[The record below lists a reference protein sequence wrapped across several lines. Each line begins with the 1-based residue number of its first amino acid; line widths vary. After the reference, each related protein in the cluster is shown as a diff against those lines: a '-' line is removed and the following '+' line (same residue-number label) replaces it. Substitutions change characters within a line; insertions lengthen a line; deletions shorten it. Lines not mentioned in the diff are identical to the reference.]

1 MVPHN
6 AVLFLWITLIFN
18 FSAQSQ
24 SRDAVIKEVDSLNC
38 HYHDEDANKTFE
50 NTYARLKKCQSVNY
64 VEGLL
69 NTYNDL
75 MWNYGRQQNLD
86 SVLYYSSK
94 FESTEK
100 MYPNKKLR
108 ITYLMDKG
116 NVFLYFLGH
125 NNEGLDIYSEAYKL
139 VADENENE
147 DELTKSKIRANLAVG
162 YIQKGQYDKGI
173 TMLKQSLNDSASI
186 GERYKHV
193 QLSHLALAYQY
204 KKKPDKSTPI
214 LHKMLAYG
222 EKHQDIQ
229 MKLYSIHLLAHDYFL
244 IGNYQKA
251 IDSGLAVRKKLI
263 ANQFNRFIAA
273 NSEYLADSYN
283 AIGDTKNAIY
293 YLEDAINTTDNLA
306 DIPKYYKSLGEL
318 YKNRGSL
325 MSAIQSYEKRES
337 IIDSLRALEKKK
349 FTGLYDTKI
358 KYINQT
364 QETQRVLLEKDI
376 LAEKNGRQKLYIIS
390 LSVGLSCL
398 LMIIV
403 SFLIYKKYHKSKKT
417 VVALKQKEKEVLKN
431 HIKVRED
438 ELSAILIAQT
448 KSMEE
453 LTAIEHNLCSAI
465 RHNDANDI
473 TAAKESLSLYIAS
486 QGSYDIF
493 SDRIGSQYPGIV
505 HQLKKEHPK
514 LSTNEIKH
522 CILLKLRLSLKESAQ
537 LLNVSISTVK
547 MTRNRAKAKMN
558 LPEEL
563 SLKEYLDQIVSE
575 EVMA

>member
-6 AVLFLWITLIFN
+6 AFLFLWIALIL
-18 FSAQSQ
+18 SYSTQSQ
-24 SRDAVIKEVDSLNC
+24 SRETIIKEVDSLNC
-38 HYHDEDANKTFE
+38 HYHDDDANKTFE
-50 NTYARLKKCQSVNY
+50 NLYSRLKKSQSVSY
-64 VEGLL
+64 AHGLL
-69 NTYNDL
+69 DTYNDL
-75 MWNYGRQQNLD
+75 MWIYGRQQNLD

-94 FESTEK
+94 YEAIE
-100 MYPNKKLR
+100 MIHPNKRHR
-108 ITYLMDKG
+108 ISYLMDKG
-116 NVFLYFLGH
+116 NIFLYFLGH
-125 NNEGLDIYSEAYKL
+125 NNEGIDIYSEAYRL
-139 VADENENE
+139 AIDE
-147 DELTKSKIRANLAVG
+147 DDLIKSKIRANLAVG

-173 TMLKQSLNDSASI
+173 TMLKHSLNDSTSI
-186 GERYKHV
+186 GERYKFV

-204 KKKPDKSTPI
+204 KKMPKKSTPI

-222 EKHQDIQ
+222 KKHQDIQ
-229 MKLYSIHLLAHDYFL
+229 MELYSTHLLAHDYFL
-244 IGNYQKA
+244 LGNYQKA

-263 ANQFNRFIAA
+263 ANNFNRFIAA

-283 AIGDTKNAIY
+283 AIGDAKNAIY

-306 DIPKYYKSLGEL
+306 DIPKYYKSLGEF
-318 YKNRGSL
+318 YKNSGSL
-325 MSAIQSYEKRES
+325 MSAIHSYEKREA

-364 QETQRVLLEKDI
+364 KETQRVLLEKDI
-376 LAEKNGRQKLYIIS
+376 LSEKNGRQKLYIIS
-390 LSVGLSCL
+390 LSIGLSCL

-438 ELSAILIAQT
+438 ELSALLIAQT
-448 KSMEE
+448 KNMEE

-473 TAAKESLSLYIAS
+473 IAAKESLSLYITS
-486 QGSYDIF
+486 QGNYDIF

-522 CILLKLRLSLKESAQ
+522 CLLLKLRLSLKESAQ

-563 SLKEYLDQIVSE
+563 SLKEYLDQIVNE
-575 EVMA
+575 EILA

>member
-6 AVLFLWITLIFN
+6 AVLFLWIALILN

-24 SRDAVIKEVDSLNC
+24 SRDAIIKEVDSLNC
-38 HYHDEDANKTFE
+38 HYHDDDANKTFE
-50 NTYARLKKCQSVNY
+50 NTYTRLKKSQSVNY
-64 VEGLL
+64 TEGLL
-69 NTYNDL
+69 DTYNDL

-94 FESTEK
+94 FEAIETI
-100 MYPNKKLR
+100 YPNKKHR
-108 ITYLMDKG
+108 ISYLMDKG

-139 VADENENE
+139 AADE

-204 KKKPDKSTPI
+204 KKKPEKSTPI

-222 EKHQDIQ
+222 KKHQDIQ
-229 MKLYSIHLLAHDYFL
+229 MELYSTHLLAHDYFL
-244 IGNYQKA
+244 TGNYQKA
-251 IDSGLAVRKKLI
+251 IDSGLSVRKKLI
-263 ANQFNRFIAA
+263 ANGFNRFIAA

-293 YLEDAINTTDNLA
+293 YLEDAIRTTDNLA
-306 DIPKYYKSLGEL
+306 DIPRYYKSLGEF
-318 YKNRGSL
+318 YKNSGSL
-325 MSAIQSYEKRES
+325 MSAIHSYEKRES

-376 LAEKNGRQKLYIIS
+376 LSEKNGRQKLYIIS
-390 LSVGLSCL
+390 LSIGLSCL

-403 SFLIYKKYHKSKKT
+403 SFLIYTKYHKSKKT

-453 LTAIEHNLCSAI
+453 LTAIEHNLCNAI

-473 TAAKESLSLYIAS
+473 TAAKESLSRYIAS
-486 QGSYDIF
+486 QGNYDIF
-493 SDRIGSQYPGIV
+493 SERIGSQYPGIV

-522 CILLKLRLSLKESAQ
+522 CLLLKLRLSLKESAQ

-563 SLKEYLDQIVSE
+563 SLKEYLDQIVNDE
-575 EVMA
+575 ILV